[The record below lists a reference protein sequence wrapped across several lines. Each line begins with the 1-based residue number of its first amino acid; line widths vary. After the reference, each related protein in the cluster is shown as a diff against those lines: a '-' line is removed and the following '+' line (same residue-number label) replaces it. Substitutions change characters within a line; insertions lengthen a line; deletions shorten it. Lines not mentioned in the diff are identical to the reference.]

1 MVVVE
6 LQVEVEETLE
16 SGRVT
21 SDTGSVVPSSTP
33 VFFNGCRHCIVRPL
47 S

>member
-1 MVVVE
+1 MVE

-21 SDTGSVVPSSTP
+21 NDTGSVMSSATR
-33 VFFNGCRHCIVRPL
+33 VFFNGCRHCIVRP
-47 S
+47 SS

>member
-16 SGRVT
+16 SGRVA
-21 SDTGSVVPSSTP
+21 SDTGSVASSATP
-33 VFFNGCRHCIVRPL
+33 VFFNGCRHCMVRPL